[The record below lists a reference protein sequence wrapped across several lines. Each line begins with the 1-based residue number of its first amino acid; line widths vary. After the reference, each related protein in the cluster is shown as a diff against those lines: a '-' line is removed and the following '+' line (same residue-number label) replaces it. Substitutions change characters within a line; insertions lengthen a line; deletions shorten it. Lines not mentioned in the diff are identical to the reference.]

1 MFIIPFE
8 RRSKVASK
16 AGKGFSVSAVSKSV
30 LVVAGFFGLVGL
42 SVFYHSLLY
51 GYTMPGWA
59 VPMMLLSVV
68 PFGYRSRVAISHDR
82 TALYT
87 QAALFGVKLKECVY
101 NSAMFT
107 DFHMEAT
114 HAIDNQ
120 YYFVVNGDG
129 KRVSVYYCKLNAKR
143 IPKLS
148 LCLGGMLGLK
158 VQSA

>member
-8 RRSKVASK
+8 RRSKVGCK
-16 AGKGFSVSAVSKSV
+16 AGKGFSVSAVSKSL

-59 VPMMLLSVV
+59 LPMMLLSVM
-68 PFGYRSRVAISHDR
+68 PFGYRVRVALSNDR
-82 TALYT
+82 TVLYT
-87 QAALFGVKLKECVY
+87 QVALFGVKLKECVY
-101 NSAMFT
+101 NSVMFT
-107 DFHMEAT
+107 DFHMVAT

-120 YYFVVNGDG
+120 YYFVISGDSQ
-129 KRVSVYYCKLNAKR
+129 RVSVYYCKLRPKH